1 MDVSCIS
8 CDEALSPGC
17 RVTPVSVSPSL
28 IMGTRAAAFSAKIKS
43 LSDTQT
49 GARLSSTVSNVAAP
63 SGQDLATAYRWF
75 SSTLLSILKDVPGMP
90 YHMIKNPDR
99 DSERLSLFPNLDY
112 RGLHDCVYEFIPD
125 LHLVT
130 SSTYSCGKALL
141 TLLASLF
148 PFMDR
153 TTIEDF
159 PYNMTELVQLLPV
172 SIKLKARL
180 T

>member
-1 MDVSCIS
+1 
-8 CDEALSPGC
+8 
-17 RVTPVSVSPSL
+17 
-28 IMGTRAAAFSAKIKS
+28 MGTRAAAFSAKIKS

-49 GARLSSTVSNVAAP
+49 GARLSSTPSNVAAP
-63 SGQDLATAYRWF
+63 SGQDLATAYKWF

-90 YHMIKNPDR
+90 YHMIKNPER

-112 RGLHDCVYEFIPD
+112 RGLYDCVYEFIPD

-153 TTIEDF
+153 NTIEDF

-172 SIKLKARL
+172 RKFFIISRTEAYLNIFHCPDWGYLNN
-180 T
+180 

>member
-1 MDVSCIS
+1 
-8 CDEALSPGC
+8 
-17 RVTPVSVSPSL
+17 
-28 IMGTRAAAFSAKIKS
+28 MGTRAAAFSAKIKS
-43 LSDTQT
+43 LSETQA
-49 GARLSSTVSNVAAP
+49 GVRLSGAASTVAAP
-63 SGQDLATAYRWF
+63 SGQDLATSYKWF

-90 YHMIKNPDR
+90 YHMIRNPDL

-125 LHLVT
+125 LQLVT

-153 TTIEDF
+153 VTIEDF
-159 PYNMTELVQLLPV
+159 PYNMTELVELLPV
-172 SIKLKARL
+172 SV
-180 T
+180 TETDQHVD

>member
-1 MDVSCIS
+1 MSPIS
-8 CDEALSPGC
+8 AVRPQSPA
-17 RVTPVSVSPSL
+17 SL

-43 LSDTQT
+43 LAETQAQT
-49 GARLSSTVSNVAAP
+49 GARLSSAGNNVVP
-63 SGQDLATAYRWF
+63 SGQDLATSYKWF

-90 YHMIKNPDR
+90 YHMIKNPER
-99 DSERLSLFPNLDY
+99 DTERLSLFPNLDY
-112 RGLHDCVYEFIPD
+112 RGLHDCVYNFIPD

-130 SSTYSCGKALL
+130 SSTYTCGKALL

-159 PYNMTELVQLLPV
+159 PYNMTELVELLPV
-172 SIKLKARL
+172 SIASLL
-180 T
+180 LYPE

>member
-1 MDVSCIS
+1 
-8 CDEALSPGC
+8 
-17 RVTPVSVSPSL
+17 
-28 IMGTRAAAFSAKIKS
+28 
-43 LSDTQT
+43 
-49 GARLSSTVSNVAAP
+49 
-63 SGQDLATAYRWF
+63 
-75 SSTLLSILKDVPGMP
+75 MP

-159 PYNMTELVQLLPV
+159 PYNMTELVELLPV
-172 SIKLKARL
+172 SITTTTNDSLKLLKLYLSKKSFQTLPCQAAMSFYHDSIVYL
-180 T
+180 TK